1 MYTGCSE
8 LFDYR
13 RPTDKQPILPQT
25 HPALQAAEKV
35 IFPEG
40 YGLQAVRKYFAMN
53 SALAAEG
60 TVFPLYTHYAVLLR
74 LPETSFSFR

>member
-40 YGLQAVRKYFAMN
+40 YGFQAVRKCFAMN
-53 SALAAEG
+53 SALDRPWELSLVTGPSRALC
-60 TVFPLYTHYAVLLR
+60 F
-74 LPETSFSFR
+74 